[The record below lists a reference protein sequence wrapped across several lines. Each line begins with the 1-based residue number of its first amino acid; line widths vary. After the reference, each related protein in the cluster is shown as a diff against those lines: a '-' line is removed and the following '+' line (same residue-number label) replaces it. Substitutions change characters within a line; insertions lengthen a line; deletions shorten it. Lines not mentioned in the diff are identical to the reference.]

1 MELEELRR
9 MVIAVSSMVR
19 KGSTEY
25 IVISN
30 KLRMTKTFKGE
41 SFIRYGTKG
50 NSIAIGKISKGS
62 IELIKY
68 DPLFFKDKHII
79 YDVLV
84 ELQSRI

>member
-41 SFIRYGTKG
+41 SFIRYGTQG
-50 NSIAIGKISKGS
+50 NSIVIGKISKGS